1 MTIQIDGK
9 KTSLFVF
16 SFFWVVQSV
25 HSVHLLNVGEG
36 KSFDEI
42 C

>member
-16 SFFWVVQSV
+16 FFGVVQSV
-25 HSVHLLNVGEG
+25 QSVHLLNVGEG